1 MCSSPFCCDCARQAY
16 RDKGVLGVL
25 ICEQPT
31 LPFGQGQMAA
41 AADASERDAADDGYI
56 EADLSKDDVVSKY
69 RQAADIVNNAIKGV
83 LKRCVPGAD
92 VLELCILGDKLIDMQ
107 VSVSLLVSAENKG
120 FMVAKLSKHCL
131 RR

>member
-1 MCSSPFCCDCARQAY
+1 
-16 RDKGVLGVL
+16 
-25 ICEQPT
+25 
-31 LPFGQGQMAA
+31 MAA